1 MASKRTRL
9 GVVQLEI
16 MRVLWERGRATARQ
30 ITESLPRR
38 KRLAHSTVQTL
49 LRQLEAKGAV
59 AHKVHG
65 RTFVYQPLTS
75 EQEVTMGAARE
86 LVGRLFD
93 GSAAGLMAHLLRHE
107 RLSRDELR
115 RIQRLIQRKEK
126 EL

>member
-59 AHKVHG
+59 AHEVHG

-75 EQEVTMGAARE
+75 EEEVTMGAARE